1 MKMWRHNLLVFVFVA
16 LAVSLAG
23 RIVDLAITERDFLKA
38 QGEARS
44 VREDIIP
51 VYRGTIFDR
60 HGEPLA
66 VSTPVLSVWTD
77 PTKYSIN
84 ADRLP
89 ALAAALNVTPQKL
102 ARVLERGSGSGTEFV
117 YLKRLINPEV
127 AIAVRD
133 LDIAGVLFRP
143 EYRRFYPAAETSA
156 HVVGMTDVDD
166 VGQEG
171 IELVLDATL
180 KGSAGKKRVLLDLRK
195 QVIKDLE
202 YLKAPDFGSDVTLS
216 LDLRLQ
222 FLAYRELKSAIEHN
236 HAKSGSLVMLDVA
249 TGDVLALA
257 NQPSYNP
264 NNRIDIV
271 LSDLRNRAITDVYE
285 PGSTVKPL
293 AVLAALESGRYTP
306 DTWLDTSPGYFKI
319 GRKLIEDPI
328 NRGRLTLTD
337 VLAKSSNV
345 GFAKLALDLPE
356 SAIFDTFVRAGVG
369 DPPGTGLPGE
379 TLGKLSAMDLHM
391 PLARATLAYGYGLSI
406 TPMQLAQSYL
416 TLATG
421 GLRRQVSILQ
431 QNKVDPGKRVFS
443 ERHVSDVAQMLET
456 VIGEGGT
463 APKARVSGYRV
474 AGKTGT
480 VRKLLA
486 NGYDDGRHVA
496 FFAGFAPV
504 IDPKIVV
511 VVVVNDPLRETTGGG
526 DVAAPVFSRVV
537 TRALRILGVPPEG
550 EYRNRGVTRELA
562 G

>member
-1 MKMWRHNLLVFVFVA
+1 MKIWRQNLLVFVFVA
-16 LAVSLAG
+16 LVISIAG
-23 RIVDLAITERDFLKA
+23 RMAYLAVTERDFLKA
-38 QGEARS
+38 QGEALA
-44 VREDIIP
+44 VREELIP
-51 VYRGTIFDR
+51 VHRGTIFDR

-66 VSTPVLSVWTD
+66 VSTPVFSVWTD
-77 PTKYSIN
+77 PNKYSIK

-89 ALAAALNVTPQKL
+89 SLASALNVTPEKL
-102 ARVLERGSGSGTEFV
+102 AHLLERGSSSEFV
-117 YLKRLINPEV
+117 FLKRLINPDV

-133 LDIAGVLFRP
+133 LNITGVLFRP

-156 HVVGMTDVDD
+156 HVVGMTDIDD
-166 VGQEG
+166 VGLEG
-171 IELVLDATL
+171 VELVLDATL
-180 KGSAGKKRVLLDLRK
+180 KGSPGKKRVLQDERQ

-202 YLKAPDFGSDVTLS
+202 YIKAPDFGSDVTLS

-236 HAKSGSLVMLDVA
+236 HAESGSLVMLDVD
-249 TGDVLALA
+249 TGDILALV

-264 NNRIDIV
+264 NNRVDIS
-271 LSDLRNRAITDVYE
+271 LSDVRNRAITDAYE

-293 AVLAALESGRYTP
+293 AVMAALESGRYTP
-306 DTWLDTSPGYFKI
+306 DTLLDTSPGYFKI
-319 GRKLIEDPI
+319 GHKLIEDPN
-328 NRGRLTLTD
+328 NRGRLTLTG

-345 GFAKLALDLPE
+345 GIAKLALDLPE
-356 SAIFDTFVRAGVG
+356 SAIFDVFVRAGVG

-379 TLGKLSAMDLHM
+379 TLGKLSAMDLHI
-391 PLARATLAYGYGLSI
+391 PLTRATLAYGYGLTI

-416 TLATG
+416 TLASG

-431 QNKVDPGKRVFS
+431 QNKAHQGERVFA
-443 ERHVSDVAQMLET
+443 ERHVTDVARMLET

-463 APKARVSGYRV
+463 APKARVAGYRV

-480 VRKLLA
+480 VRKMSA
-486 NGYDDGRHVA
+486 NGYDDGKHVA

-511 VVVVNDPLRETTGGG
+511 VVVVNDPLRETAGGG

-537 TRALRILGVPPEG
+537 TRALRILGVPPKEG
-550 EYRNRGVTRELA
+550 YRSHGGIRELA